1 MRVETFLDYNKI
13 LKAVFNI
20 EGADI
25 NYDFICTTN
34 EGNLATNIV
43 ENLQR
48 VSTLEENPESDI
60 YRLKISDTIFINIS
74 KTTGEI
80 ECINTLTAFETRAL
94 AQGKEI
100 EGLFERT
107 DKTDFTPKTDLYTHF
122 AGALSPD
129 ILLRVAENHE
139 LPYPSSMLREC
150 GVDIG
155 KYNIDENG
163 LIQIRDLDK
172 DDIEKFK
179 SRLMIS
185 QVTQETFNK
194 MEDVY
199 RLRGP
204 FTKNKELFADY
215 LRALAEDYKEKGI
228 EYAELSFSAF
238 ISDPEYMRVM
248 EETLPEIEN
257 ESGVKLRFLAGI
269 WRHSDKEWNL
279 DDIDRIKSVAKSRY
293 VVGCDVMGHETNSTD
308 SVAEELQ
315 EMARYAMESD
325 PNFVIR
331 VHAGENPMFKENV
344 SRALEIIYEEYKK
357 MPEGT
362 TMPKVRIGH
371 GLYGVDERTLNLAKE
386 MGAIIEFNMSSNLA
400 LNNINAIR
408 EVPIAE
414 YIRNGI
420 KVVLA
425 TDGHGMYSTSGE
437 QEALLASAAGVRSE
451 DFAKI
456 QEVEN
461 EVMQMAKERE
471 EEHLPIE
478 NIEELYDVTYKTAD
492 GKARYTREVGEKYR
506 AEKEKA
512 IEHLGEKIAFTGA
525 IIDSKMIAEATD
537 GKIPVMITGASKGN
551 WPNISLEDQEN
562 IRVVMQVLANTLNPE
577 TTYLV
582 TGGTNHGVEKE
593 MHEAVNRRNKSAEEQ
608 LVLLG
613 TLTLEAA
620 NDATNSLEKDTITHA
635 TILESNGRL
644 ASNWMDLPDTQLEYI
659 QERNGCMIAVG
670 GGGVVNDMIQR
681 AHNIGVDMHLMDGPY
696 GASTNKSRSLS
707 GNNYSF
713 KTGEELLKRLY
724 EKNPSMFREGFSLEN
739 ISEYV
744 EQARLQIE
752 GKEHGILEGKE
763 NELRTLEA
771 EERSIS
777 EAERLIKAISKDKTK
792 DIGQSI
798 GE

>member
-13 LKAVFNI
+13 IKVVFDI
-20 EGADI
+20 EDANI
-25 NYDFICTTN
+25 NYDFICDTT
-34 EGNLATNIV
+34 EGNLAINIV

-48 VSTLEENPESDI
+48 VSVLEQDSESDI
-60 YRLKISDTIFINIS
+60 CKLKISDTIFINIS

-107 DKTDFTPKTDLYTHF
+107 DKIDFTPKTDLHTHF

-129 ILLRVAENHE
+129 ILLEVAENHE
-139 LPYPSSMLREC
+139 LPYPESMLREC
-150 GVDIG
+150 GIDVE

-179 SRLMIS
+179 SKLMIS

-194 MEDVY
+194 MEYVY
-199 RLRGP
+199 RLREP

-215 LRALAEDYKEKGI
+215 LRALADDYKEKGI

-238 ISDPEYMRVM
+238 KKDSDYMKIIHDVVPGIL
-248 EETLPEIEN
+248 EET
-257 ESGVKLRFLAGI
+257 GVKLKFLVGLRRNAG
-269 WRHSDKEWNL
+269 RESNL
-279 DDIDRIKSVAKSRY
+279 DAVDKIRQLAKSPY
-293 VVGCDVMGHETNSTD
+293 IVGCDFMGHETNSTND
-308 SVAEELQ
+308 FSEELQ
-315 EMARYAMESD
+315 ELARYAMVSD

-344 SRALEIIYEEYKK
+344 GRALEIIYEEYKK
-357 MPEGT
+357 MPAGT
-362 TMPKVRIGH
+362 PMPKVRIGH
-371 GLYGVDERTLNLAKE
+371 GLYGVDEKVLNLAKE

-400 LNNINAIR
+400 LNNINAIS

-414 YIRNGI
+414 YIRNGV

-437 QEALLASAAGVRSE
+437 QEVILASAAGVRRE
-451 DFAKI
+451 EFIKI
-456 QEVEN
+456 KEVEN
-461 EVMQMAKERE
+461 EVIQTAIDRE
-471 EEHLPIE
+471 DEHPPLE
-478 NIEELYDVTYKTAD
+478 NIEELYDVTYTTPD
-492 GKARYTREVGEKYR
+492 GSARYTKEIGERYR

-512 IEHLGEKIAFTGA
+512 IEHLREKIAFTEA
-525 IIDSKMIAEATD
+525 VTDPKMIAEVTN
-537 GKIPVMITGASKGN
+537 GKIPIMITGASKGN
-551 WPNISLEDQEN
+551 WPNISIEDQEN

-577 TTYLV
+577 TSYLV

-593 MHEAVNRRNKSAEEQ
+593 MHEAVNRRNKSTEEQ

-613 TLTLEAA
+613 TLTLEAT

-635 TILESNGRL
+635 IILESNGRL
-644 ASNWMDLPDTQLEYI
+644 VNNWMELPDTQLEYV
-659 QERNGCMIAVG
+659 QERNGYMIAVG

-681 AHNIGVDMHLMDGPY
+681 AHNIGADMHLMDGPY

-724 EKNPSMFREGFSLEN
+724 ERNPSMFHESFSLEN
-739 ISEYV
+739 LSEYV
-744 EQARLQIE
+744 EQARSQIE
-752 GKEHGILEGKE
+752 VKEHGILEGKE

-771 EERSIS
+771 EERSIL
-777 EAERLIKAISKDKTK
+777 EAERLLKIISKDREQEE
-792 DIGQSI
+792 QSI